1 VSRFLP
7 ATAPLEVTNR
17 NGGMAMSRMKAVTS
31 FVVTVLVLAF
41 LFGVVLCWGIS
52 VPMAKASDDDPVQ
65 IKFVDDQIAFE
76 FAGQVANFPPTP
88 SAPLGSSNQY
98 GYLTVVR
105 GIDNVFSG
113 NPHNE
118 TTAVLTFFNEV
129 TTTESISDGPLR
141 IIDRDGTTTIYL
153 NNAPASFTNPDSFR
167 SGIPVQTSTLHQQA
181 IVDTAGGTFT
191 AVFANTITSTT
202 SFTISGTTFR
212 LGQIGQAFH
221 ATVTGQL
228 NAAPP
233 PTGHFAGYAVG
244 ARKE

>member
-1 VSRFLP
+1 MSHR
-7 ATAPLEVTNR
+7 NR
-17 NGGMAMSRMKAVTS
+17 LLK
-31 FVVTVLVLAF
+31 LA
-41 LFGVVLCWGIS
+41 LVVLSIAAGMLLCWRIS

-76 FAGQVANFPPTP
+76 FVGQVTNFPPTP

-129 TTTESISDGPLR
+129 TTTQSISDGPLR
-141 IIDRDGTTTIYL
+141 IIDRKGTTTIYL

-167 SGIPVQTSTLHQQA
+167 SGI
-181 IVDTAGGTFT
+181 
-191 AVFANTITSTT
+191 
-202 SFTISGTTFR
+202 
-212 LGQIGQAFH
+212 
-221 ATVTGQL
+221 
-228 NAAPP
+228 
-233 PTGHFAGYAVG
+233 
-244 ARKE
+244 